1 MKIRIFKQQQEYQP
15 TLKKM
20 EALVEKIIAGEA
32 EEEIWFLEHPP
43 LYTAG
48 TSASD
53 ADIIDSQFPIYQVGR
68 GGKHTYHGPG
78 QRVVYF
84 MLNLKKLQGTPD
96 LRKFVHDLEQL
107 VIDSLSE
114 LDIKAFRI
122 EGRVGIWVDSRVIA
136 SEALAERGN
145 PEKSWIASS
154 QAPRN
159 DPKSVSPSF
168 IMETNLQPKEEKIA
182 AIGIRVRKWV
192 TFHGISININPNLA
206 HFNGIVPCGI
216 SDAGVTSLEKLG
228 KNTSMTD
235 FDKIIIEKLNSRL
248 LE

>member
-20 EALVEKIIAGEA
+20 EDLVEKIIAGEA

-122 EGRVGIWVDSRVIA
+122 EGRVGIWVD
-136 SEALAERGN
+136 
-145 PEKSWIASS
+145 EKNSLGLTEQS
-154 QAPRN
+154 
-159 DPKSVSPSF
+159 
-168 IMETNLQPKEEKIA
+168 KIA

>member
-15 TLKKM
+15 TLQKM

-53 ADIIDSQFPIYQVGR
+53 ADIIDSQFPIHQVGR

-84 MLNLKKLQGTPD
+84 MLNLKKLQGAPD

-107 VIDSLSE
+107 VIDSLAE

-122 EGRVGIWVDSRVIA
+122 EGRVGIWVGSQVSGARCQVPDFNLSLLLPLEPVTC
-136 SEALAERGN
+136 N
-145 PEKSWIASS
+145 P
-154 QAPRN
+154 APN
-159 DPKSVSPSF
+159 
-168 IMETNLQPKEEKIA
+168 KEEKIA

-228 KNTSMTD
+228 KNISMND
-235 FDKIIIEKLNSRL
+235 FDKVIIGRLNFI
-248 LE
+248 

>member
-1 MKIRIFKQQQEYQP
+1 MKIKIFKEPQEYQP
-15 TLKKM
+15 TLQKM
-20 EALVEKIIAGEA
+20 EELVEKIIAGDA
-32 EEEIWFLEHPP
+32 EEEIWFLQHPP

-53 ADIIDSQFPIYQVGR
+53 DDIIDSQFPIYQVGR

-96 LRKFVHDLEQL
+96 LRKFVFDLEQL
-107 VIDSLSE
+107 VIDSLAQ

-122 EGRVGIWVDSRVIA
+122 EGRVGIWVDGQVTGARCQV
-136 SEALAERGN
+136 
-145 PEKSWIASS
+145 PELNLSLASS
-154 QAPRN
+154 LEPVTCNLAPN
-159 DPKSVSPSF
+159 
-168 IMETNLQPKEEKIA
+168 KEEKIA

-216 SDAGVTSLEKLG
+216 ADAGVTSLEKLG
-228 KNTSMTD
+228 KNISMND
-235 FDKIIIEKLNSRL
+235 FDKIIIEKLKFY
-248 LE
+248 

>member
-122 EGRVGIWVDSRVIA
+122 EGRVGIWVD
-136 SEALAERGN
+136 
-145 PEKSWIASS
+145 EKNSLGLTEQS
-154 QAPRN
+154 
-159 DPKSVSPSF
+159 
-168 IMETNLQPKEEKIA
+168 KIA